1 LRDALRGEGLIGAR
15 AQTEPFDDALARA
28 LHAFVARTPSR
39 LAMAQLDDL
48 AGETEAVNLP
58 GTDRERENWRRK
70 LGAPVEALFGSTRA
84 QAVLDGLRRPNLDD
98 IATAYSPGD

>member
-1 LRDALRGEGLIGAR
+1 
-15 AQTEPFDDALARA
+15 
-28 LHAFVARTPSR
+28 
-39 LAMAQLDDL
+39 MAQLDDL